1 MPRSTSFV
9 LFFSAVVLFLSSAD
23 AFSIQQSR
31 AVEGLQSRAA
41 SKKILASILKMSE
54 EEQADV
60 QSKISADGTFY
71 DDEVRAMIREA
82 P

>member
-1 MPRSTSFV
+1 MARSTTFFF
-9 LFFSAVVLFLSSAD
+9 FFSAVILFLSSVD

-41 SKKILASILKMSE
+41 SKKMLASILKMSE
-54 EEQADV
+54 GEQEDI

-71 DDEVRAMIREA
+71 DDEVSAN

>member
-1 MPRSTSFV
+1 MARSISFF
-9 LFFSAVVLFLSSAD
+9 LFFSAVMLFLSSAN

-41 SKKILASILKMSE
+41 SKRMLASILKMSE
-54 EEQADV
+54 GEQEDV

-71 DDEVRAMIREA
+71 DDEVRA
-82 P
+82 